1 MRLEAN
7 PGKQIMRPHL
17 QNNRRKM
24 DWRCGSGVE
33 LLLCKCKSLNSNT
46 SSTKKKKKKQNPIK
60 LPKGKLSRNNR
71 KKEENER
78 NPMWR

>member
-1 MRLEAN
+1 VQILEF
-7 PGKQIMRPHL
+7 KHQFH
-17 QNNRRKM
+17 
-24 DWRCGSGVE
+24 
-33 LLLCKCKSLNSNT
+33 
-46 SSTKKKKKKQNPIK
+46 KKKKKKKKKKKQNQNPIK